1 MDSKLLTGTVD
12 MLILQVLS
20 RGDSYGYQITQTV
33 LAQSRGQFEL
43 KEGSLYP
50 ALHRLERQADV
61 ESYWIDGEG
70 GRRRKYYRLTPTGRS
85 SLAERRA
92 SWSRFTS
99 GIGAVLDGKHRT
111 TGEGG
116 HVVAQ

>member
-12 MLILQVLS
+12 MLILQVLTH
-20 RGDSYGYQITQTV
+20 GDSYGYQITQTV

-50 ALHRLERQADV
+50 ALHRLERQNHV
-61 ESYWIDGEG
+61 EAYWIETDG
-70 GRRRKYYRLTPTGRS
+70 GRRRKYYRLTPAGRS
-85 SLAERRA
+85 SLAERRE
-92 SWSRFTS
+92 SWSRFS
-99 GIGAVLDGKHRT
+99 AGIDGVLGGSRRS
-111 TGEGG
+111 GEGD